1 MLHTQLLHVSIKHAT
16 LVKGPKTTETKWLLF
31 IIFPLAQFQ
40 LHLGDS
46 SVGIVRKNANFSGSE
61 TDFPQ
66 KKKNCP
72 RGKEIGNMKKK
83 KKKKEE
89 KRKQWF

>member
-66 KKKNCP
+66 KKKKLSEAKRNWQY
-72 RGKEIGNMKKK
+72 EKKK
-83 KKKKEE
+83 RKKEE
-89 KRKQWF
+89 TRKQWF